1 VKIGIIGLG
10 RMGNAIAY
18 RLLQA
23 GHRVMGFDAYQE
35 TLDAATAIGVTPVAT
50 ITDMAAIADIIWLML
65 PEGAITEQIFND
77 IVAKMKPG
85 SIIIDGGNSFYKDSI
100 RRAEIAKSH
109 QISFLDC
116 GTSGGIRG
124 RENGFCLMVGG
135 DKAAYERMLSFFNA
149 IASPGGVS
157 LVGPTGAGHYVKMV
171 HNGIEYALLQAY
183 AQGFQI
189 IKEGTFKDANL
200 DLAEITRLWN
210 TSSIIK
216 SFILDLSYDIF
227 KHDQNFDTVSGE
239 IAENGMGSWT
249 SQEAHGHTLSSS
261 LIDESLRIREWS
273 RETGG
278 DYSTKIVALL
288 RNQFGGHAF
297 KTVKSK

>member
-1 VKIGIIGLG
+1 MKIGIIGLG
-10 RMGNAIAY
+10 KMGNAIAY

-23 GHRVMGFDAYQE
+23 GYSVMGFDAYQE
-35 TLDAATAIGVTPVAT
+35 TLQAAIAIGVTPV
-50 ITDMAAIADIIWLML
+50 DSPKNMAMQADIIWLML
-65 PEGAITEQIFND
+65 PEGAVTEQIFSD
-77 IVAKMKPG
+77 VVSKAKPG
-85 SIIIDGGNSFYKDSI
+85 SIIIDGGNSYYEDSI
-100 RRAEIAKSH
+100 KRAKKAESH

-135 DKAAYERMLSFFNA
+135 NKKVYEQVVPFFKA
-149 IASPGGVS
+149 IASPSGFS
-157 LVGPTGAGHYVKMV
+157 LVGPSGAGHYVKMV

-189 IKEGTFKDANL
+189 IKEGSLKDAHL

-227 KHDQNFDTVSGE
+227 QDDQDFTAISGE

-249 SQEAHGHTLSSS
+249 SKEAHKHGISSS

-278 DYSTKIVALL
+278 DYSTKMVALL
-288 RNQFGGHAF
+288 RNKFGGHAF